1 MTIYD
6 ANEYRAR
13 QAKYAPLKQAGVHAL
28 QQCGISQAKLRF
40 VSDTGNVI
48 FQAKTAEKSYS
59 VRIYPDPFKTA
70 PEILGELY
78 WLLDLKQ
85 NTDLIIPEPLATAAD
100 QLVQE
105 ITIPGTIQPIQVVIF
120 HWLPGDIIG
129 PTLMPETARQIGQL
143 MASLHNHAATFQLPA
158 DSFRDTT
165 DWRGM
170 GHFATNLSSDQLV
183 RIEGFL
189 SQPQLE
195 LCEKAANLAA
205 ATINKADDWEDFGL
219 IHNDMHTQNCLLH
232 EGKIGIIDFDDCQF
246 APFTCD
252 MAITISSFDSLP
264 GQEILLDAFLQ
275 GYSTKRHLP
284 QNCVEEIA
292 AFRAERRLRLIRWVS
307 TWPSVTHFPFGWQTI
322 NDSLQYCEQFVDS
335 VP

>member
-6 ANEYRAR
+6 TNDYRAR
-13 QAKYAPLKQAGVHAL
+13 QAKYAPLEQAGVHAL
-28 QQCGISQAKLRF
+28 QQCGIFQAKLRF

-48 FQAKTAEKSYS
+48 FLAETAEKSYG
-59 VRIYPDPFKTA
+59 VRIYPDPFRTA

-85 NTDLIIPEPLATAAD
+85 NTDLIIPEPLAAD
-100 QLVQE
+100 SGQLVQE
-105 ITIPGTIQPIQVVIF
+105 VTVPTTKEQVQVVIF

-129 PTLMPETARQIGQL
+129 TALMPETAWQIGQL
-143 MASLHNHAATFQLPA
+143 MANLHNHASTFELPA
-158 DSFRDTT
+158 DSFRDPT

-170 GHFATNLSSDQLV
+170 GHFGANLSSDQMV

-205 ATINKADDWEDFGL
+205 ATINNADEQEDFGL
-219 IHNDMHTQNCLLH
+219 IHNDLHTQNCLLH

-252 MAITISSFDSLP
+252 MAITISSFDSLANR
-264 GQEILLDAFLQ
+264 ESLHDAFLQ

-284 QNCVEEIA
+284 KNYAEEIA

-322 NDSLQYCEQFVDS
+322 HDSVQYCGQFVNS
-335 VP
+335 VQ